1 MLYTF
6 VVSKALHL
14 SKKLINVVGRCIS
27 EGALHWALFKQEYSS
42 VGKAILNG
50 PVDKIISTNL
60 IVICH
65 GIMQSLGNMLSAPAI
80 RDSEWSFAEAQ
91 QVEEALPHIE
101 VSTIYIESEL
111 QGSLEHKDGVAMTII
126 LSVMPLPSTQMCAN
140 LLCEGIELRIVM
152 KRQSSFVDVKQVLA
166 AQIKGLN

>member
-65 GIMQSLGNMLSAPAI
+65 GILPSLGRMLSAPAI
-80 RDSEWSFAEAQ
+80 TEWSFAEAQ
-91 QVEEALPHIE
+91 LVEEALPHIE
-101 VSTIYIESEL
+101 VSTIYIESEV